1 MILKALSCFVLLT
14 VFSNGLSEKHSF
26 TGYKLIRLSPEKEEQ
41 LKIIREWEN
50 NPEFDFWN
58 RKLSMIDV
66 LLSPEVFE
74 KYEQLFKSFD
84 IKYKILENNIQE
96 KIDIETKSMKHGHM
110 IAKRQ
115 TKNIVGKFARY
126 SEINNFVDEIVN
138 SNNDIASSY
147 IAGRTFENRDLKV
160 LVLKTST
167 SRRSIWIDCG
177 FHAREWIAIST
188 CVWIM
193 DKIVKDYRSGEPVIK
208 DLLNKYE
215 IHIMPLTN
223 PDGYEY
229 SHTTYRLWRKNR
241 RVNTGS
247 SCIGVDL
254 NRNFGYQWMTG
265 GSSSNPCSD
274 TYAGL
279 VADSELETKAVEN
292 AILKKRG
299 DWDAYLTIHTYGQFW
314 LCSWSY
320 TTAFPVDFDE
330 ICSKA
335 KIGVDGIK
343 TFAGTQYTYGHS
355 GLLFG
360 KLSGVSDDWAK
371 GNATI
376 KYSYTLE
383 LSPGDSSV
391 DAGFGFELPE
401 SRAPRVGEETYIG
414 IKTFLKSLP

>member
-1 MILKALSCFVLLT
+1 MIFKLLSYFVLCL
-14 VFSNGLSEKHSF
+14 VINDSLSEKHSF
-26 TGYKLIRLSPEKEEQ
+26 VGYKLLRLTPESEDH
-41 LKIIREWEN
+41 LKLIREWEH

-58 RKLSMIDV
+58 RKTDMIDV
-66 LLSPEVFE
+66 LLSPTAFE
-74 KYEQLFKSFD
+74 KYEKLFKALK
-84 IKYKILENNIQE
+84 IKYSILVNNIQE
-96 KIDIETKSMKHGHM
+96 KIDMETKSMEQMSG
-110 IAKRQ
+110 KRQ
-115 TKNIVGKFARY
+115 ARNIVGKFARY

-138 SNNDIASSY
+138 SNSDIASSY
-147 IAGRTFENRDLKV
+147 LAGRTFENRDLKV

-167 SRRSIWIDCG
+167 SSRSIWIDCG

-188 CVWIM
+188 CVWLM
-193 DKIVKDYRSGEPVIK
+193 DKIVKDYRSGNAEMTQ
-208 DLLNKYE
+208 LLSKYE
-215 IHIMPLTN
+215 FHIMPLTN

-254 NRNFGYQWMTG
+254 NRNFGFQWMTG
-265 GSSSNPCSD
+265 GSSTLPCSD
-274 TYAGL
+274 TYAGPSR
-279 VADSELETKAVEN
+279 DSELETQALEN
-292 AILKKRG
+292 AILKKKG
-299 DWDAYLTIHTYGQFW
+299 DWDAYLTIHTYGQYW

-320 TTAFPVDFDE
+320 TTLYPPDFDE

-343 TFAGTQYTYGHS
+343 TYAGTQYTYGHS
-355 GLLFG
+355 GQLFG

-383 LSPGDSSV
+383 LSPGDTGV
-391 DAGFGFELPE
+391 DAGYGFELPE